1 MPPELYLARPD
12 RYERSNAQDCRPRPG
27 EAERFLRTGAV
38 RLPLING
45 TCQADD
51 LFPNRSPPFTVYR
64 SLFAGGR
71 AVGSEFGVRSLAWD
85 GTDVSAEVRPLP
97 DEGGGRPSH
106 ERTGI

>member
-45 TCQADD
+45 TFQADD
-51 LFPNRSPPFTVYR
+51 LFPNRSPPFTVQR
-64 SLFAGGR
+64 SPGAVRCSPFTVRR
-71 AVGSEFGVRSLAWD
+71 AVGSGFGGAHHQPDANSNPFLTFAP
-85 GTDVSAEVRPLP
+85 SAPL
-97 DEGGGRPSH
+97 R
-106 ERTGI
+106 